1 MKSLTASVF
10 SCSPPF
16 TGGVFF
22 NRRLNDLKDF
32 TDEDYYV
39 TGNSNSIKLFLRRT
53 LVLLQPDS
61 SINMSK
67 PQKNPSASHG

>member
-16 TGGVFF
+16 IGGVFF
-22 NRRLNDLKDF
+22 DCRLNDLNDF

-39 TGNSNSIKLFLRRT
+39 AGNSNSIKLFLRVYIEPCT
-53 LVLLQPDS
+53 ELVSVLFHALC
-61 SINMSK
+61 IV
-67 PQKNPSASHG
+67 